1 MESSIFSSA
10 ICNERKYIPGRRR
23 KWKAMKA
30 TKWNKVKKFETWRSW
45 TFFCSLSRVSAHEC
59 FKSFC
64 RLPRRDRE
72 VVNRLTCFF
81 DMKSKKKTS
90 MIYFKNVVFQLLG
103 NNLVFTRMTWLT
115 QIKKIFKATI
125 WKEHQHHIFY
135 YNLMNC
141 CHLQNSCFFAKS
153 SCKKLH
159 KCNEKVVN
167 PTCKRWSI
175 RTWSFLLYV
184 QFRQVC
190 NTYIYLPNFT

>member
-1 MESSIFSSA
+1 
-10 ICNERKYIPGRRR
+10 
-23 KWKAMKA
+23 MKA

-81 DMKSKKKTS
+81 DMKSKKTS

-153 SCKKLH
+153 SCKKTTQMQRKSGKSNMQTLIH
-159 KCNEKVVN
+159 KNLILSFVCSVQASLQYTYPY
-167 PTCKRWSI
+167 PTS
-175 RTWSFLLYV
+175 
-184 QFRQVC
+184 
-190 NTYIYLPNFT
+190 PNLISYHF

>member
-1 MESSIFSSA
+1 
-10 ICNERKYIPGRRR
+10 
-23 KWKAMKA
+23 MKA

-115 QIKKIFKATI
+115 QIKKSLRQQSGKSINIIFFTTI
-125 WKEHQHHIFY
+125 LWTVAICKTRAFLQSLLAKKTTQMQRKSGKSNMQTLIHK
-135 YNLMNC
+135 NLILSFVCSVQASLQYTYTYPTSPNLISY
-141 CHLQNSCFFAKS
+141 HL
-153 SCKKLH
+153 
-159 KCNEKVVN
+159 
-167 PTCKRWSI
+167 
-175 RTWSFLLYV
+175 
-184 QFRQVC
+184 
-190 NTYIYLPNFT
+190 

>member
-1 MESSIFSSA
+1 
-10 ICNERKYIPGRRR
+10 
-23 KWKAMKA
+23 MKA

-81 DMKSKKKTS
+81 DMKSKKKNLNDLFQKCGVS
-90 MIYFKNVVFQLLG
+90 VVRQQSRFYQDDVVNSNKKKSLRQQSGKSINIIFFTTILWTVAICKTRAFLQSLL
-103 NNLVFTRMTWLT
+103 
-115 QIKKIFKATI
+115 A
-125 WKEHQHHIFY
+125 
-135 YNLMNC
+135 
-141 CHLQNSCFFAKS
+141 
-153 SCKKLH
+153 KKLH

-184 QFRQVC
+184 QFRQIC
-190 NTYIYLPNFT
+190 NTYPYPTSPNLISYHL

>member
-81 DMKSKKKTS
+81 DMKSKKKNLNDLFQKCGVS
-90 MIYFKNVVFQLLG
+90 VVRQQSRFYQDDVV
-103 NNLVFTRMTWLT
+103 NSN
-115 QIKKIFKATI
+115 KKIFKATI

-153 SCKKLH
+153 SCKKTTQMQRKSGKSNMQTLIH
-159 KCNEKVVN
+159 KNL
-167 PTCKRWSI
+167 I
-175 RTWSFLLYV
+175 LSFVCSV
-184 QFRQVC
+184 QASLQ
-190 NTYIYLPNFT
+190 YLSLPNFA

>member
-1 MESSIFSSA
+1 
-10 ICNERKYIPGRRR
+10 
-23 KWKAMKA
+23 MKA

-81 DMKSKKKTS
+81 DMKRKKKTS

-153 SCKKLH
+153 SCKKTTQMQRKSGKSNMQTLIHKNLILSTMLCSVQASLQYLYLFTQLH
-159 KCNEKVVN
+159 LILCPTIFNEVSS
-167 PTCKRWSI
+167 KR
-175 RTWSFLLYV
+175 LG
-184 QFRQVC
+184 
-190 NTYIYLPNFT
+190 

>member
-1 MESSIFSSA
+1 
-10 ICNERKYIPGRRR
+10 
-23 KWKAMKA
+23 MKA

-115 QIKKIFKATI
+115 QIKKSLRQQSGKSINIIFFTTI
-125 WKEHQHHIFY
+125 LWTVAICKTRAF
-135 YNLMNC
+135 
-141 CHLQNSCFFAKS
+141 LQSLLA
-153 SCKKLH
+153 KKLH

-175 RTWSFLLYV
+175 RTWSFPLYF

-190 NTYIYLPNFT
+190 NTPILTQLHLILFPIIFSGVRFVVQKL

>member
-81 DMKSKKKTS
+81 DMKSKKKNLNDLFQKCGVS
-90 MIYFKNVVFQLLG
+90 VVRQQSRFYQDDVVNSNKKKSLRQQSGKSINIIFFTTILWTVAICKTRAFLQSLL
-103 NNLVFTRMTWLT
+103 
-115 QIKKIFKATI
+115 A
-125 WKEHQHHIFY
+125 
-135 YNLMNC
+135 
-141 CHLQNSCFFAKS
+141 
-153 SCKKLH
+153 KKLH

-175 RTWSFLLYV
+175 RTWSFPLYF

-190 NTYIYLPNFT
+190 NT